1 MHYIFFNTSQ
11 VSSIFLSASLILFST
26 PNLSVLYL
34 VFKTTPAVSMVLPS
48 VTNLSYP
55 VLLPT
60 ALSTTFFSLL
70 KSAGPAFSL
79 STSNLSTSAFKL
91 VKSDFLIN

>member
-1 MHYIFFNTSQ
+1 
-11 VSSIFLSASLILFST
+11 
-26 PNLSVLYL
+26 
-34 VFKTTPAVSMVLPS
+34 MVLSS